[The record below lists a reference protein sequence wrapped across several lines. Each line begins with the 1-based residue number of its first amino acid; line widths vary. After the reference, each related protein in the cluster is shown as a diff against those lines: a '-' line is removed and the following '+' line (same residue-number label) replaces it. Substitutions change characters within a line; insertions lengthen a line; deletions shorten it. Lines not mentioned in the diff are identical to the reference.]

1 MKITID
7 LIWQALRESLRSEPA
22 EGIRIHRKNS
32 DGTDHYYVDEYG
44 HICLYSSGPGWSEK
58 TKSLGAFSYYDQ
70 WRPIASRIY
79 AERKRIFSINGDRLD
94 D

>member
-22 EGIRIHRKNS
+22 EGIRIHRK
-32 DGTDHYYVDEYG
+32 DGGVDHYYVDEYG
-44 HICLYSSGPGWSEK
+44 HICLYSSGQKP
-58 TKSLGAFSYYDQ
+58 KSLGAFSYYDQ